1 MRKVITYGTF
11 DLFHKGHYNI
21 LKRAKEHGDYL
32 IVGVTGET
40 YDIGRGKLNVHDSL
54 ATRIENVKN
63 TGFADE
69 IIVEEYL
76 GQKIGDIIKYDIDA
90 FVIGDDWVG
99 KFDHLSRYCEMIYL
113 ERTKGISST
122 QIREESFAQYKIGI
136 VADTPYDNDL
146 IAESELVNGF
156 EVKNVYCEDEAVL
169 NDFQKRYNVENACKT
184 YDDLL
189 SASDI
194 IFVRCAIKGRYD
206 YILKALNA
214 GKHVIYDPPATFDRE
229 KFQKLLDLSKEKNV
243 ILMAN
248 IKMVYIYI
256 FNQLLWMTQGGL
268 IGDILSFNCSVSKND
283 ANRSNLFY
291 ELSTSSLLT
300 MLKVMGQDFITS
312 DFKVIKDGDNIEFAS
327 MHFVYP
333 AGRAVI
339 NVGDK
344 VRVENQLEIIGTD
357 ATIRMKGDWWRSKN
371 FELHSSSSKDV
382 QSYTTNFEG
391 NGFKYLLKAMLNM
404 LNNNKIKSMG
414 VFEDESIKIVEI
426 LEQVNKEIFDE

>member
-1 MRKVITYGTF
+1 
-11 DLFHKGHYNI
+11 
-21 LKRAKEHGDYL
+21 
-32 IVGVTGET
+32 
-40 YDIGRGKLNVHDSL
+40 
-54 ATRIENVKN
+54 
-63 TGFADE
+63 
-69 IIVEEYL
+69 
-76 GQKIGDIIKYDIDA
+76 
-90 FVIGDDWVG
+90 
-99 KFDHLSRYCEMIYL
+99 
-113 ERTKGISST
+113 
-122 QIREESFAQYKIGI
+122 
-136 VADTPYDNDL
+136 
-146 IAESELVNGF
+146 
-156 EVKNVYCEDEAVL
+156 
-169 NDFQKRYNVENACKT
+169 
-184 YDDLL
+184 
-189 SASDI
+189 
-194 IFVRCAIKGRYD
+194 
-206 YILKALNA
+206 
-214 GKHVIYDPPATFDRE
+214 
-229 KFQKLLDLSKEKNV
+229 
-243 ILMAN
+243 
-248 IKMVYIYI
+248 
-256 FNQLLWMTQGGL
+256 
-268 IGDILSFNCSVSKND
+268 
-283 ANRSNLFY
+283 
-291 ELSTSSLLT
+291 